1 MLRFGRGTRLQNA
14 IIDSFP
20 PRGIRPT
27 PIWSL
32 REIEPDAAQREY
44 LRQIMATAGV
54 SEVDFLRW
62 RNACVAPNI
71 KTAVDYIRGAE
82 TPTPLWVTS
91 HMLRRKIYNVE
102 DASLAAYLAL
112 LAVPSSG
119 RLVSAYESPL
129 ILSLEHIADYG
140 LSYAL
145 PATVSRIL
153 ALPTKNH
160 RHLLSVLSSPNFAR
174 SPIMT
179 TTLRRIVEDI
189 VRLPLIISKEL
200 WLQVWE
206 RWGVNRSLGE
216 VFSKWLEASMRTQG
230 VKPPFTYTSSAE
242 KTYTIGATYFKQ
254 NTTSAPDS
262 SLAALTAA
270 SKSERISAR
279 LLLSIAHSLIHGFFP
294 RPPDPRNPP
303 DEAFVTVLI
312 DGLIRRK
319 SYGRAQAVWK
329 DAERKISSGSER
341 DVPVSSSISSE
352 IQQMTLTLTPAL
364 FEAGLAS
371 YAKAGDLR
379 RALNLLDKYALSPH
393 NTTQTSTSPPAPN
406 PEADTQ
412 KEPSGPPSCSHV
424 TPSALNIILPHLPPH
439 AQQLVFS
446 HSAQMWGIQPD
457 STALETVMYGALH
470 AHAEHD
476 QGLLQNLREFREGF
490 RRIFRKRIG
499 LKSHTFGSDESDNLG
514 DWNDYEERLNIA
526 LDPVHQSQDRILLRQ
541 NAIKLFRSVVLGNW
555 PLIASPETS
564 HDDDPES
571 LLAPR
576 NIKLFTPIP
585 LRRKLDSKASTKPK
599 TPNRFLPAPLHPS
612 PTPRFLSAH
621 PTPRAW
627 TAYLALLP
635 AAEIPEG
642 LGWMRA
648 ADESIRHP
656 NEERITPRHRTDD
669 DAAGMYMFRPERAA
683 LLDALI
689 RWEAVSL
696 ASESLVGRAMDER
709 ARRVAQLGSSEVE
722 MNEVGPEG
730 ALRDW
735 LVDWLGAANVPS
747 REEVARARLDA
758 RYTENDSL

>member
-27 PIWSL
+27 PIWTL

-82 TPTPLWVTS
+82 APTPLWVTS
-91 HMLRRKIYNVE
+91 HMLRRKIYNAE

-119 RLVSAYESPL
+119 RLVSAHESPL

-140 LSYAL
+140 LAYAL

-160 RHLLSVLSSPNFAR
+160 RHLLSVLSSPNFAG

-189 VRLPLIISKEL
+189 MRLPLIISKEL

-206 RWGVNRSLGE
+206 RWGVNQSLGE

-230 VKPPFTYTSSAE
+230 IKPPFTYTSPPE
-242 KTYTIGATYFKQ
+242 KSYTIGATYFKQ
-254 NTTSAPDS
+254 DTASAPDS

-294 RPPDPRNPP
+294 RPPDPHNPP

-312 DGLIRRK
+312 EGLIRRK

-329 DAERKISSGSER
+329 DAERKFSPGSER
-341 DVPVSSSISSE
+341 DGPVSSSMSSE
-352 IQQMTLTLTPAL
+352 IQQMTLALTPAL

-379 RALNLLDKYALSPH
+379 RALNLLDKYALSSH
-393 NTTQTSTSPPAPN
+393 NTAQAPISPSPS
-406 PEADTQ
+406 EAET
-412 KEPSGPPSCSHV
+412 EAEPPSCSHV

-457 STALETVMYGALH
+457 STALETVMHGALH
-470 AHAEHD
+470 THAEHD

-499 LKSHTFGSDESDNLG
+499 LKSRTLGSDESDNLG

-526 LDPVHQSQDRILLRQ
+526 LDPVYQSQDRIFLRQ

-555 PLIASPETS
+555 PFIASTEATY
-564 HDDDPES
+564 DDDPES
-571 LLAPR
+571 LLAPK
-576 NIKLFTPIP
+576 NIKLFAPVP
-585 LRRKLDSKASTKPK
+585 LRRKLHLKASTKPK
-599 TPNRFLPAPLHPS
+599 IPDRFSPAPLHPS
-612 PTPRFLSAH
+612 PTPRFPNAH
-621 PTPRAW
+621 PTSQAW

-635 AAEIPEG
+635 AEEIPEG

-656 NEERITPRHRTDD
+656 NEKQITPRYRTDD
-669 DAAGMYMFRPERAA
+669 DTAGMHMFRPERAA

-689 RWEAVSL
+689 RWEAVLL
-696 ASESLVGRAMDER
+696 ASESLVGRALDER
-709 ARRVAQLGSSEVE
+709 ARRARFGSEVE

-735 LVDWLGAANVPS
+735 LADWLGAVNVPS

>member
-27 PIWSL
+27 PIWTL

-91 HMLRRKIYNVE
+91 HMLRRKIHNAE

-119 RLVSAYESPL
+119 RLVSAHESPL
-129 ILSLEHIADYG
+129 ILSLEHIADHG

-160 RHLLSVLSSPNFAR
+160 HHLLSVLSSPNFAR
-174 SPIMT
+174 SPIMAST
-179 TTLRRIVEDI
+179 IRRIVEDI
-189 VRLPLIISKEL
+189 MRLPLILSKEL

-206 RWGVNRSLGE
+206 RWGVNQSLGK

-230 VKPPFTYTSSAE
+230 IKPPFTYTSPAE

-254 NTTSAPDS
+254 DTASAPDS
-262 SLAALTAA
+262 SLATLTAA
-270 SKSERISAR
+270 SKSERIPAR

-312 DGLIRRK
+312 EGLVRRK

-329 DAERKISSGSER
+329 DAERKFSPGSER
-341 DVPVSSSISSE
+341 DVPVSSSMSSE
-352 IQQMTLTLTPAL
+352 LQHMTLALTPAL

-393 NTTQTSTSPPAPN
+393 NTTQASISSSPP
-406 PEADTQ
+406 ETDTQ
-412 KEPSGPPSCSHV
+412 KEPSERPSCSHV

-446 HSAQMWGIQPD
+446 HSAQIWGIQPD
-457 STALETVMYGALH
+457 STALETVMHGALH
-470 AHAEHD
+470 THAEHD

-499 LKSHTFGSDESDNLG
+499 LKSQSFGPDELDNLG
-514 DWNDYEERLNIA
+514 DRNDHEKRLNIA
-526 LDPVHQSQDRILLRQ
+526 LDPVHRSQDRTILRQ

-555 PLIASPETS
+555 PFITSPETS
-564 HDDDPES
+564 YSDDPES
-571 LLAPR
+571 LLAPE
-576 NIKLFTPIP
+576 NIKLFVPIP

-599 TPNRFLPAPLHPS
+599 IPNRFSPAPLHPS
-612 PTPRFLSAH
+612 PTPRFPNAH

-635 AAEIPEG
+635 AEEIPEG

-656 NEERITPRHRTDD
+656 NEERNTPRYRTDD
-669 DAAGMYMFRPERAA
+669 DTMEMYTFRPERAA
-683 LLDALI
+683 LLDTLI

-696 ASESLVGRAMDER
+696 ASESLVGRALDER
-709 ARRVAQLGSSEVE
+709 ARRVRAQLGDEVE
-722 MNEVGPEG
+722 LNEVGPEG

-747 REEVARARLDA
+747 REEVAQARLDA
-758 RYTENDSL
+758 RYTENDRL